1 MYNPNYR
8 ISAQQALIHPWII
21 NYAPFKPEAPVINEA
36 ITNMIDCKIQNK
48 LQEAILSMIVHRTIN
63 RDDLDALEY
72 AFICID
78 QDYDGQISFDEFKNA
93 FEQYFRPVFAQD
105 QGFDDDDE

>member
-1 MYNPNYR
+1 
-8 ISAQQALIHPWII
+8 LIHPWII

-78 QDYDGQISFDEFKNA
+78 
-93 FEQYFRPVFAQD
+93 
-105 QGFDDDDE
+105 